1 MAKAYSSVWLVLVI
15 ITLALMVALYTRVV
29 NALWCKQ
36 DNSPTNIQK
45 VSAHKKKIILY
56 IHVSLGPKPK
66 AQSQKP
72 KAQSP
77 KPKAQS
83 PKPKAQS
90 PKPPHGENLNVSCP

>member
-45 VSAHKKKIILY
+45 VSAH
-56 IHVSLGPKPK
+56 
-66 AQSQKP
+66 
-72 KAQSP
+72 
-77 KPKAQS
+77 
-83 PKPKAQS
+83 
-90 PKPPHGENLNVSCP
+90 

>member
-45 VSAHKKKIILY
+45 VSAHKKKNNFVY
-56 IHVSLGPKPK
+56 TCFFGS
-66 AQSQKP
+66 

-90 PKPPHGENLNVSCP
+90 LPMARILTCPAPEYHPACYFL